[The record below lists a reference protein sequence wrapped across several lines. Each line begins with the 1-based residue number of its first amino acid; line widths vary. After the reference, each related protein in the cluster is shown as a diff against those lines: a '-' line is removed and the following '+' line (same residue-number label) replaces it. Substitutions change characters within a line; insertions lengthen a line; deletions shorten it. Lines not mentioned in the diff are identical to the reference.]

1 MIALV
6 FTVMRRDLVLAMRR
20 KSEVLTS
27 VFFFVVVAALFPLA
41 IGPEPQTLR
50 HIGPGV
56 LWVGALLS
64 TMLGLNRLFEGDWR
78 DGSLEHM
85 LLSPHGLGLIVLGK
99 ILAHWLL
106 CGVPLVIL
114 APLLALQFDLSA
126 DALWMLS
133 LTLLLGTPVLSCV
146 GAIGAALTLGV
157 RGGGVLLSLLVLP
170 LFVPVL
176 VFGAGAVQAL
186 ESGLGAQAHVSIL
199 LAMLLPALFFSP
211 WACSAGLRIAL
222 E

>member
-78 DGSLEHM
+78 DGSLFE
-85 LLSPHGLGLIVLGK
+85 GR
-99 ILAHWLL
+99 AHSHHR
-106 CGVPLVIL
+106 
-114 APLLALQFDLSA
+114 F
-126 DALWMLS
+126 
-133 LTLLLGTPVLSCV
+133 
-146 GAIGAALTLGV
+146 
-157 RGGGVLLSLLVLP
+157 
-170 LFVPVL
+170 
-176 VFGAGAVQAL
+176 
-186 ESGLGAQAHVSIL
+186 
-199 LAMLLPALFFSP
+199 
-211 WACSAGLRIAL
+211 
-222 E
+222 